1 MKFGFF
7 SCKCL
12 KVMSNRF
19 WRGLF
24 PSPPPPPPPLS
35 PNRVNVSSL
44 VLLLLLCYY
53 YYYCYYYIYYVFII
67 INIIIISSIIVVI
80 IIIYL
85 FLRLLFYLPTFHS
98 FVITIFLDEAEN
110 LQSTPRSITINHLRD
125 SSWFSWKIEV
135 NRKQYFRI
143 HWLLHC
149 ICCIMLYCCF
159 VL

>member
-7 SCKCL
+7 SCRCL
-12 KVMSNRF
+12 KVMSNRI

-24 PSPPPPPPPLS
+24 PSPPPPPLS
-35 PNRVNVSSL
+35 PNRVNVSFL

-67 INIIIISSIIVVI
+67 INIIINSSIIVVII

-98 FVITIFLDEAEN
+98 IVITIFLDEAED
-110 LQSTPRSITINHLRD
+110 LQSTPRSITIDHLRD
-125 SSWFSWKIEV
+125 SFWFSWKIEV
-135 NRKQYFRI
+135 NRKQYF
-143 HWLLHC
+143 
-149 ICCIMLYCCF
+149 
-159 VL
+159 